1 MVNMIRRIIKNK
13 QPLFFLFTSTV
24 LLLASCKKDPV
35 PGTIN
40 EMLIVNASPNAGGL
54 ELLQNLHS
62 VGTFNYLSGEIIT
75 SPAYVQL
82 DSGFNNYKIRQAG
95 VERANFLLSNT
106 SNKTSL
112 WLYDS
117 VSTLKYLLLKD
128 VLDTPGR
135 AFAKVRYLFLSPGM
149 DTLNIRRNNAD
160 TIYANAAYYTSQQ
173 KVEES
178 DLAAFR
184 TIDTG
189 NVLITMEPINTSTS
203 IRTKQFRF
211 ESNGVYSFVV
221 KGYQQRAGAD
231 SLSLSIIKHN

>member
-35 PGTIN
+35 PGIIN

-54 ELLQNLHS
+54 ELLQNLRP
-62 VGTFNYLSGEIIT
+62 VGMFNYLSGEIIT
-75 SPAYVQL
+75 SP
-82 DSGFNNYKIRQAG
+82 
-95 VERANFLLSNT
+95 
-106 SNKTSL
+106 
-112 WLYDS
+112 
-117 VSTLKYLLLKD
+117 
-128 VLDTPGR
+128 

>member
-1 MVNMIRRIIKNK
+1 MIRRIMKNK
-13 QPLFFLFTSTV
+13 QQLFILFASAALILT
-24 LLLASCKKDPV
+24 SCKKDPV

-54 ELLQNLHS
+54 ELLQNLRP

-75 SPAYVQL
+75 SAAYVQL
-82 DSGFNNYKIRQAG
+82 DSGFHNYKIRQAG

-106 SNKTSL
+106 GNKTSL

-117 VSTLKYLLLKD
+117 VSTLKYLLLND

-135 AFAKVRYLFLSPGM
+135 AFAKVRYLFLSPDM

-160 TIYANAAYYTSQQ
+160 TIYAGAAYYTSQQ

-178 DLAAFR
+178 KLAAFK

-189 NVLITMEPINTSTS
+189 NVLLTMEPINTTSS
-203 IRTKQFRF
+203 IRTGQFRF

-231 SLSLSIIKHN
+231 SLSVSIIKHN